1 MKRKDGVTDIPICT
15 VSRFH
20 SESSQ
25 STPSLLDCSIS
36 ASLQEACKR
45 PRDSSGVCL
54 YSHVLGLAKLEV
66 GRILG
71 IAFRHNRYDAMLL
84 LHAPE
89 AVQEQLDKDDIF
101 IIIMNAVP

>member
-54 YSHVLGLAKLEV
+54 DSHVLGLAKLEV
-66 GRILG
+66 CRILG
-71 IAFRHNRYDAMLL
+71 IAFRHNRYDAMLS

-89 AVQEQLDKDDIF
+89 AV
-101 IIIMNAVP
+101 